1 MTTTNKRRCN
11 MINRRLVLAGIAAF
25 SFTASA
31 SAEDWW
37 AKYPEITFA
46 VVPAENASGVT
57 ERFTPFVNYLS
68 KELGVKV
75 TLRVANDY
83 AAVIEGQRAGN
94 IHIGY
99 YGPASFARAR
109 VTGVKTDAF
118 VIDVNSDGSK
128 GYYSVFY
135 VLAKS
140 PYQKLEDLK
149 GKNLGLVDPNST
161 SGNNMPRFKMNQMG
175 VDPEKLFSQ
184 VVFTGSHENAVL
196 ALAQGTVDVAANW
209 WNADDDS
216 NLTRMLT
223 KGMIKNADG
232 SPMKKSDFRI
242 ILKSDLIIN
251 SPTAMLTSLPPELK
265 AAIRTAFLEAA
276 TKDEAAFKRLSD
288 GKNQPFQPVDTVAY
302 DDTIKLIQ
310 FVDRLRKKSS

>member
-1 MTTTNKRRCN
+1 
-11 MINRRLVLAGIAAF
+11 MINRRILLTAAAALAF
-25 SFTASA
+25 SATAASA
-31 SAEDWW
+31 DDWK

-46 VVPAENASGVT
+46 VIPAENGSGVT

-68 KELGVKV
+68 KELGIKV

-109 VTGVKTDAF
+109 LTGVKTDAF

-161 SGNNMPRFKMNQMG
+161 SGNNMPRFKMNEMG
-175 VDPEKLFSQ
+175 IDPDTYFSQ

-196 ALAQGTVDVAANW
+196 ALAQGTVDVAANF
-209 WNADDDS
+209 WNNDDDS
-216 NLTRMLT
+216 NLTRMLA
-223 KGMIKNADG
+223 KNMVKSSDG
-232 SPMKKSDFRI
+232 TPLKKEDFRI

-251 SPTAMLTSLPPELK
+251 QPYAYLNDLPDDMK
-265 AAIRTAFLEAA
+265 AAIKQAFLDAPQ
-276 TKDEAAFKRLSD
+276 KDSEAFKKLSD
-288 GKNQPFQPVDTVAY
+288 GKNLPWQPVTN
-302 DDTIKLIQ
+302 DDYNKTIDLIK
-310 FVDRLRKKSS
+310 FVDRLRKKAS

>member
-1 MTTTNKRRCN
+1 
-11 MINRRLVLAGIAAF
+11 MINRRIILAGAAALAF
-25 SFTASA
+25 SASTASA
-31 SAEDWW
+31 QEWK

-46 VVPAENASGVT
+46 VIPAENGSGVT
-57 ERFTPFVNYLS
+57 ERYTPFVNYLS
-68 KELGVKV
+68 KELGIKV
-75 TLRVANDY
+75 NLRVANDY

-94 IHIGY
+94 IHVAF

-109 VTGVKTDAF
+109 LTGVKTDAF

-140 PYQKLEDLK
+140 PYQKLDDLK

-175 VDPEKLFSQ
+175 IDPETFFSK
-184 VVFTGSHENAVL
+184 VIFTGSHENAVL
-196 ALAQGTVDVAANW
+196 ALAQGTVDVAANL

-223 KGMIKNADG
+223 KNMLKASDG
-232 SPMKKSDFRI
+232 TPMKKEDFRI
-242 ILKSDLIIN
+242 IMKSDLIIN
-251 SPTAMLTSLPPELK
+251 TLYAYLSDLPEDMK
-265 AAIRTAFLEAA
+265 AAIKKAFLEAA
-276 TKDEAAFKRLSD
+276 EKDQDAFKKLSD
-288 GKNQPFQPVDTVAY
+288 GKSLPWQPITNEDY
-302 DDTIKLIQ
+302 NKTIELIK
-310 FVDRLRKKSS
+310 FVDNLRKKAS

>member
-1 MTTTNKRRCN
+1 

-31 SAEDWW
+31 SADDWR

-46 VVPAENASGVT
+46 VIPAENGTGVLD
-57 ERFTPFVNYLS
+57 RYMPFVNYLS
-68 KELGVKV
+68 KELGIKV

-109 VTGVKTDAF
+109 LTGVKTDAF

-161 SGNNMPRFKMNQMG
+161 SGYNMPLFALDKRHI
-175 VDPEKLFSQ
+175 DAEKFFAKSL
-184 VVFTGSHENAVL
+184 VTGSHENAVI
-196 ALAQGTVDVAANW
+196 ALAQGTVD
-209 WNADDDS
+209 
-216 NLTRMLT
+216 
-223 KGMIKNADG
+223 
-232 SPMKKSDFRI
+232 
-242 ILKSDLIIN
+242 
-251 SPTAMLTSLPPELK
+251 
-265 AAIRTAFLEAA
+265 
-276 TKDEAAFKRLSD
+276 
-288 GKNQPFQPVDTVAY
+288 
-302 DDTIKLIQ
+302 
-310 FVDRLRKKSS
+310 